1 MYILGPFAYQPSSSR
16 IDKSMKGKRQAL
28 TSTHA
33 DQYARALRTR
43 ITHVRI
49 MSNESR
55 TRIDQALLRYSE
67 LDTLAMVMIVEAG
80 MHLSIAA
87 EK

>member
-1 MYILGPFAYQPSSSR
+1 
-16 IDKSMKGKRQAL
+16 
-28 TSTHA
+28 
-33 DQYARALRTR
+33 
-43 ITHVRI
+43 

-67 LDTLAMVMIVEAG
+67 LDTLAMVMIAEAG